1 MNTLLWIMDW
11 RWQSIRE
18 KSETSQDLVLFNEVL
33 WNNVDMQLHFDAFNI
48 NQEEA
53 ESLLSVQNFSDNG
66 AFLVRLDINE
76 GQKNLMLSFVYEGRI
91 HHHKIILMKY
101 FNQYSYCL
109 ENGGINFPSVNTLIK
124 YHASKMT
131 LPIPCVLIERKEKR
145 RVAALAMNTSKPA
158 MVPLVLESPR
168 LVRSRSFRVR
178 SKGPEDASSSSR
190 RPLQV
195 ENKGPEGA
203 TSSSGE
209 LKKTL
214 PLPGIFIK
222 GKETHGVAALLKLS
236 TPAILPVLSS
246 SGERKKSL

>member
-1 MNTLLWIMDW
+1 M
-11 RWQSIRE
+11 
-18 KSETSQDLVLFNEVL
+18 SQDLVLFNEVP
-33 WNNVDMQLHFDAFNI
+33 WNNVDMQLHFDTVNI
-48 NQEEA
+48 NQEDA

-76 GQKNLMLSFVYEGRI
+76 GQKNLMLSFVYDGRI

-101 FNQYSYCL
+101 FNRYSYCL

-131 LPIPCVLIERKEKR
+131 LPLPCILIERKEKR
-145 RVAALAMNTSKPA
+145 RVAALVMNTSEHA
-158 MVPLVLESPR
+158 MVPVVLESPRLVRESPR

-178 SKGPEDASSSSR
+178 SKRPEDASSSSR

-195 ENKGPEGA
+195 ESQGPEGA

-214 PLPGIFIK
+214 PLPGILIE
-222 GKETHGVAALLKLS
+222 GKKIHGVAALLKSS
-236 TPAILPVLSS
+236 TCHFASAI
-246 SGERKKSL
+246 K